1 MSQGDTEGV
10 TKMSG
15 GDKNVTPGATKMSQ
29 GGDKNVTLN
38 NTKNNTSLISEYIDT
53 YTRDDRLRESLYDFV
68 QARKE
73 MKKPL
78 SELAFDRLL
87 KKLTTLAD
95 TDEERR
101 MIVEESIERGW
112 QGFFPLK
119 DKPATFQ
126 QPAQPAPRQAAPAR
140 QPVQRKAN
148 FFNDYEHQST
158 YDWDAIQ
165 AELEATPELKFSKT

>member
-1 MSQGDTEGV
+1 VQKECFEI
-10 TKMSG
+10 SG
-15 GDKNVTPGATKMSQ
+15 GRKKTSGGEEKNFREGEE
-29 GGDKNVTLN
+29 KNFRLN
-38 NTKNNTSLISEYIDT
+38 NTSRNNTLNEYIDT
-53 YTRDDRLRESLYDFV
+53 YTRDEQLKESLYDFV

-126 QPAQPAPRQAAPAR
+126 QPAQPVPRQAAPAR
-140 QPVQRKAN
+140 PVYQKKPN
-148 FFNDYEHQST
+148 FFNDYTHDYSHGAP
-158 YDWDAIQ
+158 DWDAIQ
-165 AELEATPELKFSKT
+165 SQMEAEPTLKFAKS